1 MEERWDMAELIFS
14 FSLKLVEPFTDCHY
28 KKGIYMIYYY
38 KQHEVRK
45 YLRRNKSTKKEE
57 VVSVSN
63 VNNLS
68 VEEHMELLNL
78 NDENYEYIAYLGT
91 VYIES

>member
-1 MEERWDMAELIFS
+1 
-14 FSLKLVEPFTDCHY
+14 
-28 KKGIYMIYYY
+28 MIYYY

-45 YLRRNKSTKKEE
+45 YLRHNKSTKKEE
-57 VVSVSN
+57 IVSVSN

-68 VEEHMELLNL
+68 VEKHMELLNL

-91 VYIES
+91 VCD

>member
-1 MEERWDMAELIFS
+1 
-14 FSLKLVEPFTDCHY
+14 
-28 KKGIYMIYYY
+28 MIYYF

-45 YLRRNKSTKKEE
+45 YLRRDKSTKKEE

-68 VEEHMELLNL
+68 VEKHMELLNM

-91 VYIES
+91 VNVEN

>member
-1 MEERWDMAELIFS
+1 
-14 FSLKLVEPFTDCHY
+14 
-28 KKGIYMIYYY
+28 MIYYF

-45 YLRRNKSTKKEE
+45 YLRRDKSTKKEE

-63 VNNLS
+63 VNDLS
-68 VEEHMELLNL
+68 VEKHMELLNL

-91 VYIES
+91 VYDES

>member
-1 MEERWDMAELIFS
+1 
-14 FSLKLVEPFTDCHY
+14 
-28 KKGIYMIYYY
+28 MIYYF

-57 VVSVSN
+57 IVSVSN

-68 VEEHMELLNL
+68 VAKHMELLNL
-78 NDENYEYIAYLGT
+78 NDENYEYIAYLGI
-91 VYIES
+91 VDYEAGSYNNI

>member
-1 MEERWDMAELIFS
+1 
-14 FSLKLVEPFTDCHY
+14 
-28 KKGIYMIYYY
+28 MIYYY
-38 KQHEVRK
+38 EQHEVRK
-45 YLRRNKSTKKEE
+45 YLRRDKSTGREE

-68 VEEHMELLNL
+68 VEKHMELLNL

-91 VYIES
+91 VDHED

>member
-1 MEERWDMAELIFS
+1 
-14 FSLKLVEPFTDCHY
+14 
-28 KKGIYMIYYY
+28 MIYYF

-45 YLRRNKSTKKEE
+45 YLRRDKSTGREE

-68 VEEHMELLNL
+68 VEKHMELLNL
-78 NDENYEYIAYLGT
+78 NDENYEYIAYFGT
-91 VYIES
+91 VNSES